1 MCPFLLSPPSSPEV
15 PLSWFCVVI
24 PFLYSVSYLS
34 VYIFLNNTL
43 FTLKKWIVTK
53 LTELGK
59 SSITIVRWSFQEKGW
74 LVWHQVHWVSRAA
87 IQAVGKQCH
96 ELVLGSMGPSWSGI
110 WHVRSADLWS
120 HGKSAAFFFGGVV
133 YALCGL
139 LLALRSGA
147 KQNTPR
153 KWNECSQLNQSKA
166 MWGEK
171 VHQDKSDMSENLE

>member
-59 SSITIVRWSFQEKGW
+59 GSITIVRWSFQEKGW

-120 HGKSAAFFFGGVV
+120 HGKSAAFFFGGGFMLFVV
-133 YALCGL
+133 FFWHLGVEQSRTHPGSEMSVLSWTRARQCEGK
-139 LLALRSGA
+139 RFI
-147 KQNTPR
+147 KT
-153 KWNECSQLNQSKA
+153 SQIWVKI
-166 MWGEK
+166 
-171 VHQDKSDMSENLE
+171 